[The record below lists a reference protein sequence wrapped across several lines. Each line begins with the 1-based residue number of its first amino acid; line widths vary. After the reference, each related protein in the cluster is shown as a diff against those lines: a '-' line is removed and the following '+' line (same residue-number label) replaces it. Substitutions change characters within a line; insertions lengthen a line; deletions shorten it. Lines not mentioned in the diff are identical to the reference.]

1 MLVPVVVSASRPSLW
16 CRCVLTLQLPDTNF
30 QVPFAIGGSGSAY
43 ITGFFDKYWI
53 DGMSEGE
60 CVEFCKRAVAHAF
73 ARDGSSGGSVRLVVV
88 TEKGGV
94 PCHLA
99 FCSKLFVAYAKF
111 LFVL

>member
-1 MLVPVVVSASRPSLW
+1 MLDMNV
-16 CRCVLTLQLPDTNF
+16 

-53 DGMSEGE
+53 DDMSEGE

-88 TEKGGV
+88 TENGAG
-94 PCHLA
+94 PCHSVLMFKYFA
-99 FCSKLFVAYAKF
+99 RSLKFVIVWLVKA